1 MLESKQTSIN
11 VRQKLSYP
19 WLHIFSQVFCSSSR
33 LLKIRG
39 IFGIYALL
47 ILSDISLFST
57 KYMINFAEMSFYVNN
72 ENALCIFL
80 FLFYLEGEQVFV
92 QLQVQGTL
100 SLQLVFVI
108 FQSFFSLD
116 NISSNSINYI
126 SSSQFTMDEDVEIS
140 DIGDMLSKNGFIEG
154 GWGRWLCWKFHH
166 QGDFENLSR

>member
-1 MLESKQTSIN
+1 MLESKQTPIN
-11 VRQKLSYP
+11 ARQKLSYP

-57 KYMINFAEMSFYVNN
+57 KYMINFAEMSFYVND
-72 ENALCIFL
+72 NALCNFL
-80 FLFYLEGEQVFV
+80 FLLFYLEGEQVFV

-108 FQSFFSLD
+108 FHFFLL
-116 NISSNSINYI
+116 
-126 SSSQFTMDEDVEIS
+126 
-140 DIGDMLSKNGFIEG
+140 LSYFFCYQTRPNK
-154 GWGRWLCWKFHH
+154 L
-166 QGDFENLSR
+166 

>member
-39 IFGIYALL
+39 IFGIYAFL

-72 ENALCIFL
+72 ENALCNFL
-80 FLFYLEGEQVFV
+80 FFYFTSRASKSLFSCKFKEPF
-92 QLQVQGTL
+92 L
-100 SLQLVFVI
+100 SNWCLL
-108 FQSFFSLD
+108 FFSLFSLWIIFLQ
-116 NISSNSINYI
+116 N
-126 SSSQFTMDEDVEIS
+126 Q
-140 DIGDMLSKNGFIEG
+140 
-154 GWGRWLCWKFHH
+154 
-166 QGDFENLSR
+166 